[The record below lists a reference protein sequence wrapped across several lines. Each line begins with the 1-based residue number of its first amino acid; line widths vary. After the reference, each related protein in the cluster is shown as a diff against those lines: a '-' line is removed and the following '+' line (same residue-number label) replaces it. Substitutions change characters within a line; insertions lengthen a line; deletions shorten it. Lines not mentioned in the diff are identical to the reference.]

1 MTVCEGKNGQ
11 LINTLS
17 DAAIHNEV
25 GKNYEN
31 K

>member
-1 MTVCEGKNGQ
+1 MTICEGKNGQ

-25 GKNYEN
+25 GKNNEN
-31 K
+31 